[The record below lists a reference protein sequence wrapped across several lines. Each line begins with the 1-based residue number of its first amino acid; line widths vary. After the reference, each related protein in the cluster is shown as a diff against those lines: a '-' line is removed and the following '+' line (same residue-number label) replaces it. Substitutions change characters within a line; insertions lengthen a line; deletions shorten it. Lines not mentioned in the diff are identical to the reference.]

1 MQRIIRNGVL
11 IVVLAAA
18 ALIVLRA
25 KDSGAGPVPP
35 PPQQEGGVSELPE
48 FRPSEELPADAAVAF
63 PTDI

>member
-11 IVVLAAA
+11 IVVLAVA

-25 KDSGAGPVPP
+25 ENSGAGPVPP
-35 PPQQEGGVSELPE
+35 PQQQEGGEAPLPE
-48 FRPSEELPADAAVAF
+48 FQPSEELPADAAVAF

>member
-1 MQRIIRNGVL
+1 MQRLIRNGVL

-25 KDSGAGPVPP
+25 ENSGAGPVPP
-35 PPQQEGGVSELPE
+35 PPQQQEGASELPE